1 MIRLMGLPADRS
13 FLIPGSTTPVGLAEL
28 GGGAML
34 VRFPPG
40 WSRPERGHYLAGE
53 EFVLLDGELRVSG
66 RRYRPG
72 DYAWLPARTPRFS
85 SATPDGA
92 LAVAWFDA
100 PARWAAGEGEP
111 PAEGSLHVTLAEA
124 AIPDGGLVLGRATRL
139 LDQPPEE
146 PGELLTVGDWRWAQH
161 DSGPPDGGRILVR
174 PLSAPAAGGPR
185 RTPGR

>member
-1 MIRLMGLPADRS
+1 MTAPGPVAVRLTAVAADRP

-40 WSRPERGHYLAGE
+40 WSRPEKGHYLAGE
-53 EFVLLDGELRVSG
+53 EFVLLDGELHVSG

-72 DYAWLPARTPRFS
+72 DYAWLPARTPRAA

-100 PARWAAGEGEP
+100 PPRWVAGEGEP
-111 PAEGSLHVTLAEA
+111 PAEGCLHVRLAEA
-124 AIPDGGLVLGRATRL
+124 DVPPGGLALGRATRL
-139 LDQPPEE
+139 LDHPPAQPAQT
-146 PGELLTVGDWRWAQH
+146 LTVGDWRWSPR
-161 DSGPPDGGRILVR
+161 DTGPPEGGRTLVR
-174 PLSAPAAGGPR
+174 HG
-185 RTPGR
+185 